1 MEREN
6 ISLRSENAAMKAVL
20 QQERQRITIHEKKLI
35 IYEHSIDEL
44 NKKMRNRENEIR
56 DLRTQ
61 VEQKQQMLT
70 QKEIEKDKQKRR
82 YNSKFAVEQDKLTRE
97 MEAKMEQHKLAMRV
111 CFNNLILCFQDC
123 VIYFLFFRM
132 NCVTRKIN

>member
-1 MEREN
+1 MSLVAMEREN

-70 QKEIEKDKQKRR
+70 QKDIEKDKQKRR

-111 CFNNLILCFQDC
+111 CFNNLILCCQKT
-123 VIYFLFFRM
+123 V
-132 NCVTRKIN
+132 